1 MATSLLNGGLL
12 ALVVAVLSLMTN
24 GTWGLLEV
32 RLLALLGRLLPTW
45 LVLTWLI
52 LLVNYLEFVKQ
63 ALLTEESIGRR
74 TDVSLLHM
82 VLGPCNV
89 LTVLMVVPHLTTW
102 PVSCTVLLL
111 GCMLL
116 HDLF

>member
-12 ALVVAVLSLMTN
+12 ALVVAVLVLMTN
-24 GTWGLLEV
+24 GTWGFLEI
-32 RLLALLGRLLPTW
+32 RLLALLGRFLPTW

-82 VLGPCNV
+82 VLGPFR
-89 LTVLMVVPHLTTW
+89 LLMALATLPHLTTW
-102 PVSCTVLLL
+102 PVSCMVLLL
-111 GCMLL
+111 G
-116 HDLF
+116 